1 MDDGPPGDV
10 LNNFLDLP
18 SQNMRRAGNAGRA
31 LICATMFF
39 VYPMDSFVLR
49 HVFVVFFFRGRRA
62 REGDDASVLT
72 RRDRRV
78 ATTLVIYLACL
89 IPALYTKNVG
99 SVLAISG
106 TIGASSLAY
115 IGPGLIYMAVYG
127 EEFLAL
133 VNETWGSSSPPA
145 VDYERKPL
153 ESSSLLPNKKK
164 SEPTTKS
171 ESMLEKF
178 AKDVAWYILLMP
190 IWCAIADMGQKR
202 LNFFRQKEALKSPHI
217 SRIASTPQLNIDED
231 GIQRQRSSSFDSV
244 IEEERSGSLEILA
257 YDNNI
262 NKNRS
267 SSFDGVDDGELDKQ
281 SKSGRQ
287 PKPDPKPLPHGVFPK
302 ILPYGAIPGGNQA
315 IGAAIAAKKQSEA
328 KKLSEAKKQS
338 GIGVPADVENPTWF
352 DFCISIFFIVFGILA
367 LSAGLVSILLK

>member
-1 MDDGPPGDV
+1 MMILPGDV
-10 LNNFLDLP
+10 LNNFLTLP
-18 SQNMRRAGNAGRA
+18 SQTMRRAGNAGRA

-62 REGDDASVLT
+62 REGDDALVLS
-72 RRDRRV
+72 RKDRRV

-133 VNETWGSSSPPA
+133 VNETWGASSPTT
-145 VDYERKPL
+145 VDNERKPL
-153 ESSSLLPNKKK
+153 ESSSLLSNKSSS
-164 SEPTTKS
+164 SEPTSKS
-171 ESMLEKF
+171 ESMLEIF
-178 AKDVAWYILLMP
+178 SKDVAWYILLMP
-190 IWCAIADMGQKR
+190 IWCAIADRGQKR
-202 LNFFRQKEALKSPHI
+202 LKFFRQKEALKSPHI
-217 SRIASTPQLNIDED
+217 SRIASTPQLNIDDD
-231 GIQRQRSSSFDSV
+231 GIQRQRSSSLDGV
-244 IEEERSGSLEILA
+244 VEEERPDSLELWNC
-257 YDNNI
+257 NNTV

-267 SSFDGVDDGELDKQ
+267 TSFDGVDEGELGIQ
-281 SKSGRQ
+281 YKSGSQ
-287 PKPDPKPLPHGVFPK
+287 PKPCPKPLPHGVFPK
-302 ILPYGAIPGGNQA
+302 LLPYGAISGGNQA

-328 KKLSEAKKQS
+328 KNQSEVV
-338 GIGVPADVENPTWF
+338 VPADVENPTWF
-352 DFCISIFFIVFGILA
+352 DFCIAIFFIAFGMLA